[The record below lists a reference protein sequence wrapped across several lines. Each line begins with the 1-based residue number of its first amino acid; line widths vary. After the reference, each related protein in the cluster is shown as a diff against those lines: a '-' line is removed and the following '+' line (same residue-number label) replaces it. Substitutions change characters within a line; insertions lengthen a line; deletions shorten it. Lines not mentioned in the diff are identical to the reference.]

1 MAIAHFPA
9 GLASWISVACG
20 VAIILAYMRGIDEP
34 RPWIEWIERRFAYS
48 VRMRFIG
55 GVQFALALLGWWLV
69 RFEMSTVG
77 RLTQF
82 ALIIVGFSGLAMLA
96 AQNPARHLAI
106 ALAEQNDWVIRTVAI
121 AVTLLGLA
129 LVVAPFVL

>member
-9 GLASWISVACG
+9 GLVSWISVACG
-20 VAIILAYMRGIDEP
+20 VTIILAYMRGIDEP

-55 GVQFALALLGWWLV
+55 GTQFALALLGWWLV
-69 RFEMSTVG
+69 RFETSTMG

-82 ALIIVGFSGLAMLA
+82 ALVVVALSGFAMLA
-96 AQNPARHLAI
+96 VQNPARHLAI
-106 ALAEQNDWVIRTVAI
+106 ALAEQNDWAIR
-121 AVTLLGLA
+121 AVTIAMTLFGLA
-129 LVVAPFVL
+129 LVVVPFIL